1 MKRRIYVSTRIHVP
15 TLGAVGALALVLLA
29 SPAAAQVDLGRI
41 DLTVEDTTG
50 AVLPGAALAITGPE
64 DRSNIFTDVQGEAH
78 LLRLPVGTY
87 EVSVT
92 LPGFRVYIDTAVQVR
107 AASSAR
113 LVATLEVGGIDETVM
128 VSGTAPII
136 DPRRQS
142 TDTHV
147 TVDELQEIPSA
158 RDPWVVLQTIP
169 GVIVDRV
176 NVGGSESGQ
185 QSNYMAKGASSNEN
199 TWTLDGVV
207 ITDMASLSS
216 PTYWDFDQFQEVR
229 INTGGADVRNQTPG
243 AAVDVILKSG
253 SNQYHGSLRG
263 YFANEGFQRNNLSE
277 ELAESIGGETR
288 KGNRMEQY
296 ADYGFEVGGPLI
308 EDRLWAWGSLG
319 ETDIR
324 LRTLIDTGD
333 RTTLTN
339 RALKVQGQVTDGL
352 RLGFNHFNGAKVK
365 LGRNAGPTRPDETT
379 WNQGGLGSGLYTGSA
394 NWVGSDLVVSAKG
407 SMYNNGFFLTP
418 RGGLDVEGVYRD
430 VNRVYHNSFV
440 DYRSYRPQRV
450 ANVDANYFR
459 GDHELKLGFGW
470 RKNSVESQSTWPGT
484 GALTIHLGSYPD
496 NGLMLPIV
504 IADAVQNSD
513 GRYLS
518 FYASDR
524 ISKDRLTVD
533 VGLRFDRST
542 SSLLEASRG
551 ANALVPD
558 VLPALT
564 APARSNTHTF
574 DILAPRIGLSYALGE
589 ESDTLVR
596 ASYGQFASQLPAGAS
611 QILASPV
618 AYSDVYYLAIDFNG
632 DGVTQPDELLLDN
645 GVLAAN
651 GFDPS
656 DPTSTDS
663 VNQVASDLT
672 SPRTHE
678 LIFGVDRELPIPNSA
693 LTASVTY
700 RRFTNFTWS
709 PLIGITSADYAVV
722 DTITA
727 TLPESVG
734 GGSVSQDVYAPL
746 PGVTLPPGN
755 GEEERNRDGYHQAFW
770 GWETNFIKRLSNRWM
785 ARIGYSYNDH
795 REYFTDRAA
804 AIIDPTP
811 SPTGPERDG
820 GLVITSTSGSG
831 KSDIYFVTPKFQF
844 IANGLYE
851 APFGINVAANLLI
864 RQGYGQPYFEEIQ
877 AHPRDASAFKDVL
890 LTPDVG
896 ENRLPAIRS
905 FDLRIGKEFR
915 VNDVTMNVDLD
926 WFNILNTGTVLG
938 RQYDLGTAE
947 GPTGPGRTLE
957 IMNPSLLRLGFRL
970 GF

>member
-1 MKRRIYVSTRIHVP
+1 MRRRIHHSN
-15 TLGAVGALALVLLA
+15 LGAAGGLALILLA
-29 SPAAAQVDLGRI
+29 SPAVAQVDVGRI

-50 AVLPGAALAITGPE
+50 AVLPGAAVAITGPD
-64 DRSNIFTDVQGEAH
+64 DRSNVFTDVQGEAH

-87 EVSVT
+87 EVGVT
-92 LPGFRVYIDTAVQVR
+92 LPGFRTFVDTAVQVR
-107 AASSAR
+107 AASSTP
-113 LVATLEVGGIDETVM
+113 LVATLSVGGIDETVM

-147 TVDELQEIPSA
+147 TVEELQEIPSA

-169 GVIVDRV
+169 GVVVDRV

-207 ITDMASLSS
+207 ITDMSSLSS

-253 SNQYHGSLRG
+253 TNQYHGSLRG
-263 YFANEGFQRNNLSE
+263 YFANEGLQRNNLTS
-277 ELAESIGGETR
+277 ELAESIGGETE

-324 LRTLIDTGD
+324 LRTLIDTAD

-379 WNQGGLGSGLYTGSA
+379 WNQGGMGSGLYTGSA
-394 NWVGSDLVVSAKG
+394 NWFGSDLVVSASG
-407 SMYNNGFFLTP
+407 SIYNNGFFLTP
-418 RGGLDVEGVYRD
+418 RGGFDVEGAYRD
-430 VNRVYHNSFV
+430 VNRVWHNSYI

-450 ANVDANYFR
+450 ASVDANYFR

-470 RKNSVESQSTWPGT
+470 RKNGVESQSVWPGNGGYT
-484 GALTIHLGSYPD
+484 LHLGSYPD
-496 NGLMLPIV
+496 NGLMLPV
-504 IADAVQNSD
+504 IFGDSVVNAE

-533 VGLRFDRST
+533 VGIRLDRSAT
-542 SSLLEASRG
+542 SLLEASRP
-551 ANALVPD
+551 ANPLVPD
-558 VLPALT
+558 VLPALSQ
-564 APARSNTHTF
+564 PALNNTHTF
-574 DILAPRIGLSYALGE
+574 NVLAPRIGVSYALGE
-589 ESDTLVR
+589 QSDTLVR
-596 ASYGQFASQLPAGAS
+596 ASYGQFASQLAAGAS
-611 QILASPV
+611 GFVAGPV
-618 AYSDVYYLAIDFNG
+618 ASSYVYYLAIDFNA
-632 DGVTQPDELLLDN
+632 DGVAQRDELLLDAP
-645 GVLAAN
+645 GILGAG
-651 GFDPS
+651 GFDPA

-663 VNQVASDLT
+663 VNQVAPDLT

-700 RRFTNFTWS
+700 RRFTNFRWS
-709 PLIGITSADYAVV
+709 PLTGISSADYGIV
-722 DTITA
+722 DTISA
-727 TLPESVG
+727 MLPQAGG

-746 PGVTLPPGN
+746 PGVALPPGN
-755 GEEERNRDGYHQAFW
+755 GEEERNREGYHQGYW

-811 SPTGPERDG
+811 SPTSPKQNG

-831 KSDIYFVTPKFQF
+831 KSDIFFVTPKFQF

-864 RQGYGQPYFEEIQ
+864 RQGFGQPYYEEIE
-877 AHPRDASAFKDVL
+877 AHPRDPGVLKDVL
-890 LTPDVG
+890 LSPDVG
-896 ENRLPAIRS
+896 ANRLPAIRS

-926 WFNILNTGTVLG
+926 WFNVLNTGTVLG
-938 RQYDLGTAE
+938 RQYDVGTAE
-947 GPTGPGRTLE
+947 GPTGPGKTLE
-957 IMNPSLLRLGFRL
+957 IMNPSLLRVGFRL

>member
-1 MKRRIYVSTRIHVP
+1 MKRRHNGPALSAC
-15 TLGAVGALALVLLA
+15 GGLALVLLA
-29 SPAAAQVDLGRI
+29 SPAVAQVNVGRI

-50 AVLPGAALAITGPE
+50 AVLPGAAVAIAGPQ

-92 LPGFRVYIDTAVQVR
+92 LPGFRAYVDTAVQVR
-107 AASSAR
+107 AAASTP
-113 LVATLEVGGIDETVM
+113 LVATLSVGGIDETVM
-128 VSGTAPII
+128 VTGTAPII

-147 TVDELQEIPSA
+147 TVEELQEIPSA

-243 AAVDVILKSG
+243 AAVDVVLKSG
-253 SNQYHGSLRG
+253 TNQYHGSLRG

-324 LRTLIDTGD
+324 LRTLIDTAD

-339 RALKVQGQVTDGL
+339 RALKVQGQATDGL
-352 RLGFNHFNGAKVK
+352 RLGFNHFNGAKIK
-365 LGRNAGPTRPDETT
+365 LGRNAGPTRPDVTT
-379 WNQGGLGSGLYTGSA
+379 WNQGGMGAGLFTGSA
-394 NWVGSDLVVSAKG
+394 NWFGSDLVVSASG
-407 SMYNNGFFLTP
+407 SAYNNGFFLTP

-430 VNRVYHNSFV
+430 VNRVFHNSFV

-450 ANVDANYFR
+450 ASVDANYFR

-470 RKNSVESQSTWPGT
+470 RKNGVESQSVWPGT
-484 GALTIHLGSYPD
+484 GQLTYHLGSYPED
-496 NGLMLPIV
+496 GLMLPI
-504 IADAVQNSD
+504 IFPDAVRNNE

-518 FYASDR
+518 LYAGDT
-524 ISKDRLTVD
+524 ISKDRLTID
-533 VGLRFDRST
+533 VGVRFDRSVT
-542 SSLLEASRG
+542 SALAASRP
-551 ANALVPD
+551 ANPLVPD

-564 APARSNTHTF
+564 APALSNTHNF
-574 DILAPRIGLSYALGE
+574 NILAPRVGVSYALGA

-596 ASYGQFASQLPAGAS
+596 ASYGQFASQLESGAS
-611 QILASPV
+611 EFLGGAVS
-618 AYSDVYYLAIDFNG
+618 YSYVYYLAIDDNG
-632 DGVTQPDELLLDN
+632 DGVAQSDEILHGLGPL
-645 GVLAAN
+645 GSY
-651 GFDPS
+651 GFDLN
-656 DPTSTDS
+656 DPTATDS
-663 VNQVASDLT
+663 VNQIASDLS

-678 LIFGVDRELPIPNSA
+678 LIFGLDRELPIPNSA
-693 LTASVTY
+693 LTTSVTY
-700 RRFTNFTWS
+700 RRFTNFTWE
-709 PLIGITSADYAVV
+709 PLIGITSADYGVV
-722 DTITA
+722 DTISA
-727 TLPESVG
+727 TLPEFGG
-734 GGSVSQDVYAPL
+734 GGSVSQDVHAPL
-746 PGVTLPPGN
+746 PGVALPPGN
-755 GEEERNRDGYHQAFW
+755 GREQRNRAGYHQGYW
-770 GWETNFIKRLSNRWM
+770 GWEANFIKRLSNRWM

-795 REYFTDRAA
+795 REYFTDRGAA
-804 AIIDPTP
+804 VVDPTP
-811 SPTGPERDG
+811 SPTSPKVNG

-864 RQGYGQPYFEEIQ
+864 RQGYGQPYHEEIQ
-877 AHPRDASAFKDVL
+877 AHPRDTSAFKNVL

-905 FDLRIGKEFR
+905 FDIRIGKEFR

-926 WFNILNTGTVLG
+926 WFNILNAGTVLG
-938 RQYDLGTAE
+938 RQYDVGAAE
-947 GPTGPGRTLE
+947 GPTGPGKTLE